1 MPLIVGVPGT
11 ALSDDE
17 MAVLERV
24 QPVGVILFS
33 RNIETAEQT
42 RDLVAQLQEL
52 EPRPFIAVDLEGGM
66 VNRLS
71 AVWGELP
78 TPTAA
83 SDAGRRAVRA
93 LGEAAGAACRNLGI
107 DVDLAPSVDLA
118 CPDGCLGLQN
128 RCLSDDP
135 DRIVVLAKIF
145 CEGLAEWGVTGCAK
159 HFPGLGPVPAD
170 THEELPVLDPGDEE
184 LQRQL
189 AVFEELGP
197 EIPLVMMAH
206 VVVPG
211 LGDAERPASLSRTVV
226 ERAANLPGSPVVLAD
241 DLEMG
246 ALDSFGTMAERVEAA
261 IQARNHGILVCNVF
275 DQLDDI
281 MKHLT
286 DLGGTDSSIAT
297 RMHEMAA
304 RMGTLRSEV
313 RQRAAAVPAPDDET
327 VAQLWE
333 QARKEAAQ

>member
-83 SDAGRRAVRA
+83 SEAGRRAVRA

-118 CPDGCLGLQN
+118 CPDGCLGVQN

-184 LQRQL
+184 LQRHL

>member
-83 SDAGRRAVRA
+83 SEAGRRAVRA